1 MREKYLLIQ
10 SLNHSITQ
18 SLIARMKIS
27 LNWLK
32 NFIEITESTQEL
44 DELLTGTGLEVE
56 SIERHEAILGGLQGF
71 VVGEVLTCERFEVKE
86 KMLSLTTVDI
96 GTGTPSQVVCGAA
109 NVAAG
114 QKVIVAT
121 VGTTLYDHAAGKPI
135 FQITSKKTYG
145 HLSEGMICAED
156 ELGLGTSHDG
166 ILVLDTMLPNGTPA
180 AQYFNLEADL
190 LIEIGLTPNRAD
202 AASHW
207 GVARD
212 IKAKTGRE
220 ITLPSVENFKV
231 ANTNFPIELIVEN
244 PKDCPRFCGVT
255 IDGVK
260 VQESPEWLRKSLET
274 IGLRPI
280 NNIVDITNYICHGLG
295 QPMHAYDWHAIK
307 GQKIV
312 VKTLPA
318 GTKFITL
325 DEVERTLGETDL
337 MICNAEEPMG
347 IAGVFGGMKSG
358 IKQETNRIY
367 LEVAYFDPASVRK
380 TAQRHGLKTDASF
393 RFERGTDPNAKLFAL
408 KYATLLIQELAGG
421 EVASEV
427 TNFYPTPIEDFN
439 INVSYKNID
448 RLIGKKLEK
457 TRIEEILTDLD
468 IKIQDETE
476 KRFTAIVPPYR
487 VDVTREAD
495 VIEEILRIYGFNNI
509 ELSQNLGTDFLS
521 SFPAKDRENL
531 QLKISQV
538 LAANGFN
545 EIITNSLTK
554 PAYAELIKGDLPHE
568 NVEILNKL
576 SEDLG
581 VMRQT
586 MLLSGLEVL
595 AYNINR
601 RQKDLRVFDFGKT
614 YHKIND
620 KYIEK
625 RHLALF
631 VTGITESET
640 WQMKSQKVA
649 FHTLASAVNKVLGSL
664 GFKNLDSK
672 PIEGSASF
680 EYGLS
685 YVLNK
690 KEVVKLGLI
699 KPNVTKKAEVKQPV
713 FMADFD
719 WDYLFKQYNDQAKFV
734 ELPKFPEVRRDLSL
748 VLDKTVSFE
757 QIQKISRNYEKNLL
771 RQINVFDVYQGDNL
785 GEGKK
790 SYSVS
795 FILQDTE
802 QTLTDKV
809 IDKTMEKLIGAFEK
823 EIGAVI
829 RK

>member
-1 MREKYLLIQ
+1 
-10 SLNHSITQ
+10 
-18 SLIARMKIS
+18 MKIS

-32 NFIEITESTQEL
+32 QFIEITESAQEL

-96 GTGTPSQVVCGAA
+96 GTGTPSQIICGAS

-121 VGTTLYDHAAGKPI
+121 VGTTLYDHTKREPI

-166 ILVLDTMLPNGTPA
+166 ILILDTTLSNGIPA

-212 IKAKTGRE
+212 VKAKTGRE
-220 ITLPSVENFKV
+220 IKLPSIKNFKV
-231 ANTNFPIELIVEN
+231 ENNNFPIELVVEN
-244 PKDCPRFCGVT
+244 PIDCPRFCGLT
-255 IDGVK
+255 IDGVTVK
-260 VQESPEWLRKSLET
+260 ESPEWLRKSLET
-274 IGLRPI
+274 IGLRSI

-312 VKTLPA
+312 VKTLPS
-318 GTKFITL
+318 GTKFTTL
-325 DEVERTLGETDL
+325 DDVERTLGETDL
-337 MICNAEEPMG
+337 MICDAEEAVG
-347 IAGVFGGMKSG
+347 IAGIFGGTRSG
-358 IKQETNRIY
+358 IKPETSRVY
-367 LEVAYFDPASVRK
+367 LEVAYFDPSSIRK

-393 RFERGTDPNAKLFAL
+393 RFERGTDPNAKIFAL
-408 KYATLLIQELAGG
+408 KYAALLIQEIAGG
-421 EVASEV
+421 TVSSEI
-427 TNFYPTPIEDFN
+427 TDFYPSPIEDFK
-439 INVSYKNID
+439 VQVLYKNIN
-448 RLIGKKLEK
+448 RLIGKKLDESLIHDILDK
-457 TRIEEILTDLD
+457 LEIGIFNNIEGGFEAL
-468 IKIQDETE
+468 
-476 KRFTAIVPPYR
+476 VPAYR

-509 ELSQNLGTDFLS
+509 ELSETLGTDFLS

-531 QLKISQV
+531 QLKLSQV

-554 PAYAELIKGDLPHE
+554 PAYSELIKADLLNE

-586 MLLSGLEVL
+586 MLFSGLEVL

-601 RQKDLRVFDFGKT
+601 RQKDLRVFEFGKT

-620 KYIEK
+620 KYVEK
-625 RHLALF
+625 RHLAIF
-631 VTGITESET
+631 ITGNTESET

-649 FHTLASAVNKVLGSL
+649 FHSLVSAVNKVLGSM
-664 GFKNLDSK
+664 GVKNFDSK
-672 PIEGSASF
+672 PLESSATF
-680 EYGLS
+680 EYGLIYS
-685 YVLNK
+685 VNK
-690 KEVVKLGLI
+690 IEVVKLGLV
-699 KPNVTKKAEVKQPV
+699 KPNLAKKAEVKQHI
-713 FMADFD
+713 FFADID
-719 WDYLFKQYNDQAKFV
+719 WDYLFKQFNDKATFM

-748 VLDKTVSFE
+748 VIDKTVSFD
-757 QIQKISRNYEKNLL
+757 QIQKLARNYEKNLL
-771 RQINVFDVYQGDNL
+771 KQINVFDVYQGDNL
-785 GEGKK
+785 GENKK

-795 FILQDTE
+795 FMLQDYE

-809 IDKTMEKLIGAFEK
+809 IDKTMEKLMGAFEK

>member
-1 MREKYLLIQ
+1 
-10 SLNHSITQ
+10 
-18 SLIARMKIS
+18 MKIS

-32 NFIEITESTQEL
+32 QFIEITESAQEL

-86 KMLSLTTVDI
+86 KLLSLTTVDI
-96 GTGTPSQVVCGAA
+96 GTGTPSQVICGAS
-109 NVAAG
+109 NVASG

-121 VGTTLYDHAAGKPI
+121 VGTMLYDHAKGEPI

-166 ILVLDTMLPNGTPA
+166 ILVLNTELPNGTPA
-180 AQYFNLEADL
+180 SKYFNLEADL

-220 ITLPSVENFKV
+220 IKLPSIKNFKV
-231 ANTNFPIELIVEN
+231 ENNNFPIELVVET
-244 PKDCPRFCGVT
+244 PIDCPRFCGLT
-255 IDGVK
+255 IDGVE
-260 VQESPEWLRKSLET
+260 VRESPEWLRKSLET
-274 IGLRPI
+274 IGLRSI

-295 QPMHAYDWHAIK
+295 QPMHAYDWYAIK

-312 VKTLPA
+312 VKTLPT
-318 GTKFITL
+318 GTKFTTL
-325 DEVERTLGETDL
+325 DEVERTLAETDL
-337 MICNAEEPMG
+337 MICDAEEAIG
-347 IAGVFGGMKSG
+347 IAGIFGGTKSG
-358 IKQETNRIY
+358 IKPETNRIY
-367 LEVAYFDPASVRK
+367 LEVAYFDPASIRK
-380 TAQRHGLKTDASF
+380 TAQRHSLKTDASF
-393 RFERGTDPNAKLFAL
+393 RFERGTDPNAKIFAL
-408 KYATLLIQELAGG
+408 KYATLLIQEVAGG
-421 EVASEV
+421 IVSSEI
-427 TNFYPTPIEDFN
+427 NDFYPSPIEDFRVQ
-439 INVSYKNID
+439 ILYKNID
-448 RLIGKKLEK
+448 RLIGKELDKSLIHDILNKLE
-457 TRIEEILTDLD
+457 IGIFNNVEGGFEA
-468 IKIQDETE
+468 
-476 KRFTAIVPPYR
+476 FVPSYR

-495 VIEEILRIYGFNNI
+495 IIEEILRIYGFNNI
-509 ELSQNLGTDFLS
+509 ELSETLGTNFLS
-521 SFPAKDRENL
+521 SFPAKERENL
-531 QLKISQV
+531 QLKLSQV

-554 PAYAELIKGDLPHE
+554 SAYSELIKADLPNE

-586 MLLSGLEVL
+586 MLFSGLEVL

-601 RQKDLRVFDFGKT
+601 RQKDLKVFDFGKT

-620 KYIEK
+620 KYVEK
-625 RHLALF
+625 SHLAIL
-631 VTGITESET
+631 VTGNTESET
-640 WQMKSQKVA
+640 WQIKSQKIA
-649 FHTLASAVNKVLGSL
+649 FHTLASSVIKVLGTM
-664 GFKNLDSK
+664 GVKNFDSK
-672 PIEGSASF
+672 PIENSATF

-685 YVLNK
+685 YLINK

-699 KPNVTKKAEVKQPV
+699 KPNVAKKAEVKQHV
-713 FMADFD
+713 FFADID
-719 WDYLFKQYNDQAKFV
+719 WDYLFKQFNDEAIFV

-748 VLDKTVSFE
+748 VLDETVSFD
-757 QIQKISRNYEKNLL
+757 QIQRIARNYEKNLL
-771 RQINVFDVYQGDNL
+771 NQINVFDVYQGENL

-795 FILQDTE
+795 FMLQDYE

-809 IDKTMEKLIGAFEK
+809 IDRTMEKLMGAFEK

>member
-1 MREKYLLIQ
+1 
-10 SLNHSITQ
+10 
-18 SLIARMKIS
+18 MKIS

-32 NFIEITESTQEL
+32 QFIEITESAQEL

-86 KMLSLTTVDI
+86 KQLSLTTVDI
-96 GTGTPSQVVCGAA
+96 GTGTPSQIVCGAS
-109 NVAAG
+109 NVATG

-121 VGTTLYDHAAGKPI
+121 VGTTLYDHDKGEPI

-156 ELGLGTSHDG
+156 EIGLGTSHDG
-166 ILVLDTMLPNGTPA
+166 ILVLDTTLPNGTPA
-180 AQYFNLEADL
+180 AQHFSLEADL

-212 IKAKTGRE
+212 VRAKTGRE
-220 ITLPSVENFKV
+220 INLPSVEKFKV
-231 ANTNFPIELIVEN
+231 ENNNFPIELVVEN
-244 PKDCPRFCGVT
+244 LMDCPRFCGVT
-255 IDGVK
+255 IDGVEVK
-260 VQESPEWLRKSLET
+260 ESPEWLRKSLET
-274 IGLRPI
+274 IGLRSI

-307 GQKIV
+307 GQKIL

-318 GTKFITL
+318 GTKFTTL

-337 MICNAEEPMG
+337 MICDAEEAIGM
-347 IAGVFGGMKSG
+347 AGVFGGTKSG
-358 IKQETNRIY
+358 IKPETSRVY

-393 RFERGTDPNAKLFAL
+393 RFERGTDPNAKIFAL
-408 KYATLLIQELAGG
+408 KYAALLIQELAGG
-421 EVASEV
+421 VVSSEV
-427 TNFYPTPIEDFN
+427 TDFYPSPIEDFKVQ
-439 INVSYKNID
+439 VSYKNID
-448 RLIGKKLEK
+448 RLIGKKLDKSLIHDILDKLEIGIFNN
-457 TRIEEILTDLD
+457 IEDGFEAL
-468 IKIQDETE
+468 
-476 KRFTAIVPPYR
+476 VPAYR

-509 ELSQNLGTDFLS
+509 ELSETLGTDFLS

-531 QLKISQV
+531 QLKLSQV

-554 PAYAELIKGDLPHE
+554 PAYAELIKGDLPNE

-581 VMRQT
+581 VMRRT
-586 MLLSGLEVL
+586 MLFSGLEVL

-601 RQKDLRVFDFGKT
+601 RQKDLKVFDFGKT

-620 KYIEK
+620 KYVEK
-625 RHLALF
+625 RHLAIF
-631 VTGITESET
+631 VTGNMASET

-649 FHTLASAVNKVLGSL
+649 FHSLASAVNKVLGTM
-664 GFKNLDSK
+664 GVKNFDSK
-672 PIEGSASF
+672 PLENSATF
-680 EYGLS
+680 EYGLT
-685 YVLNK
+685 YLVNK
-690 KEVVKLGLI
+690 KEVVKLGLV
-699 KPNVTKKAEVKQPV
+699 KPNVAKKAEVKQHV
-713 FMADFD
+713 FFADID
-719 WDYLFKQYNDQAKFV
+719 WDYLFKQYNDKAVFM

-748 VLDKTVSFE
+748 VIDKTVSFD
-757 QIQKISRNYEKNLL
+757 QIQKLARNYEKNLL
-771 RQINVFDVYQGDNL
+771 KQINVFDVYQGDNL

-795 FILQDTE
+795 FMLQDYE

-809 IDKTMEKLIGAFEK
+809 IDKTMEKLMGAFEK

>member
-1 MREKYLLIQ
+1 
-10 SLNHSITQ
+10 
-18 SLIARMKIS
+18 MKIS

-32 NFIEITESTQEL
+32 QFVEISESAQEL

-86 KMLSLTTVDI
+86 KQLSLTTVDI
-96 GTGTPSQVVCGAA
+96 GTGTPSQVICGAS
-109 NVAAG
+109 NVEAG

-166 ILVLDTMLPNGTPA
+166 ILVLDTELPNGTPA

-212 IKAKTGRE
+212 VKAKTGRA

-231 ANTNFPIELIVEN
+231 ENNNFPIELVVEK
-244 PKDCPRFCGVT
+244 PEDCPRFCGVT

-312 VKTLPA
+312 VKTLEA
-318 GTKFITL
+318 GTKFTTL

-347 IAGVFGGMKSG
+347 IAGIFGGMKSG
-358 IKQETNRIY
+358 IKPETTRVY

-408 KYATLLIQELAGG
+408 KHAALLIQELAGG
-421 EVASEV
+421 VVASEV
-427 TNFYPTPIEDFN
+427 TDFYPSPIADFN
-439 INVSYKNID
+439 IKVLYKNID

-457 TRIEEILTDLD
+457 YLIKDILTALD
-468 IKIQDETE
+468 IQIQAENEDG
-476 KRFTAIVPPYR
+476 FTAIVPPYR
-487 VDVTREAD
+487 VDVTREVD

-509 ELSQNLGTDFLS
+509 ELSENLGTDFLS
-521 SFPAKDRENL
+521 SFPAKDRDNL
-531 QLKISQV
+531 QLKLSQI

-554 PAYAELIKGDLPHE
+554 PAYAELIKADLPND

-586 MLLSGLEVL
+586 MLFSGLEVL

-620 KYIEK
+620 KYVEK
-625 RHLALF
+625 RHLAIF
-631 VTGITESET
+631 ITGNTENET

-664 GFKNLDSK
+664 GVKNFDSK
-672 PIEGSASF
+672 PIENSATF

-685 YVLNK
+685 YLVNK
-690 KEVVKLGLI
+690 KEVVKLGLV
-699 KPNVTKKAEVKQPV
+699 KPNVAKKAEVKQHV
-713 FMADFD
+713 FFADID
-719 WDYLFKQYNDQAKFV
+719 WDYLFKQYNDQAKFA

-748 VLDKTVSFE
+748 VIDKTVSFD
-757 QIQKISRNYEKNLL
+757 QIQKLARNYEKNLL
-771 RQINVFDVYQGDNL
+771 KQINVFDVYQGDNL

-795 FILQDTE
+795 FTLQDYE

-809 IDKTMEKLIGAFEK
+809 IDKTMEKLMGAFEK

>member
-1 MREKYLLIQ
+1 
-10 SLNHSITQ
+10 
-18 SLIARMKIS
+18 MKIS

-32 NFIEITESTQEL
+32 QFIEITESAQEL

-56 SIERHEAILGGLQGF
+56 SIECHEAILGGLQGF

-86 KMLSLTTVDI
+86 KQLSLTTVDI
-96 GTGTPSQVVCGAA
+96 GTGTPSQVICGAS

-121 VGTTLYDHAAGKPI
+121 VGTTLYDHTAGKPI

-156 ELGLGTSHDG
+156 ELGIGASHDG
-166 ILVLDTMLPNGTPA
+166 ILVLDTQLPNGTPA

-212 IKAKTGRE
+212 IRAKTGRE
-220 ITLPSVENFKV
+220 ITLPLIENFKV
-231 ANTNFPIELIVEN
+231 TNTNFPIELIVEK
-244 PKDCPRFCGVT
+244 PEDCPRFCGIT

-307 GQKIV
+307 GQKII

-318 GTKFITL
+318 GTKFTTL
-325 DEVERTLGETDL
+325 DEVERTLSETDL
-337 MICNAEEPMG
+337 MICNGEEPMG

-358 IKQETNRIY
+358 IKPETNRIY

-408 KYATLLIQELAGG
+408 QYATLLIQELAGG

-427 TNFYPTPIEDFN
+427 TDFYPTPIEDFN
-439 INVSYKNID
+439 IKVSYKNID
-448 RLIGKKLEK
+448 RLIGKNLGKSLIK
-457 TRIEEILTDLD
+457 DILTALD
-468 IKIQDETE
+468 IKIHGETE
-476 KRFTAIVPPYR
+476 AEFMAIVPPYR

-495 VIEEILRIYGFNNI
+495 IIEEVLRIYGLNNI
-509 ELSQNLGTDFLS
+509 ELSEHLGTNFLS
-521 SFPAKDRENL
+521 SFPAQDRENL
-531 QLKISQV
+531 QMKISQV
-538 LAANGFN
+538 LTANGFN

-554 PAYAELIKGDLPHE
+554 PAYAELIKGDLLHE

-586 MLLSGLEVL
+586 MMFSGLEVL

-614 YHKIND
+614 YHKVND
-620 KYIEK
+620 KYVEK

-631 VTGITESET
+631 ITGITESET

-672 PIEGSASF
+672 PLEGLASF

-685 YVLNK
+685 YILNK

-699 KPNVTKKAEVKQPV
+699 KPNVAKKAEVKQHV

-719 WDYLFKQYNDQAKFV
+719 WDYLFKQYNDKAKFV

-748 VLDKTVSFE
+748 VIDKTVSFE
-757 QIQKISRNYEKNLL
+757 KIQKISHNYEKTLL

>member
-1 MREKYLLIQ
+1 
-10 SLNHSITQ
+10 
-18 SLIARMKIS
+18 MKIS

-32 NFIEITESTQEL
+32 QFIEITESAQEL
-44 DELLTGTGLEVE
+44 DEFLTGTGLEVE

-86 KMLSLTTVDI
+86 KLLSLTTVDI
-96 GTGTPSQVVCGAA
+96 GTGTPSQVICGAS
-109 NVAAG
+109 NVASG

-121 VGTTLYDHAAGKPI
+121 VGTMLYDHAKGEPI

-166 ILVLDTMLPNGTPA
+166 ILVLNTELPNGTPA
-180 AQYFNLEADL
+180 SKYFNLEADL

-220 ITLPSVENFKV
+220 IKLPSIKNFKV
-231 ANTNFPIELIVEN
+231 ENNNFPIELVVET
-244 PKDCPRFCGVT
+244 PIDCPRFCGLT
-255 IDGVK
+255 IDGVE
-260 VQESPEWLRKSLET
+260 VRESPEWLRKSLEA
-274 IGLRPI
+274 IGLRSI

-295 QPMHAYDWHAIK
+295 QPMHAYDWYAIK

-318 GTKFITL
+318 GTKFTTL
-325 DEVERTLGETDL
+325 DEVERTLAETDL
-337 MICNAEEPMG
+337 MICDAEEAVG
-347 IAGVFGGMKSG
+347 IAGIFGGTKSG
-358 IKQETNRIY
+358 IKPETNRIY
-367 LEVAYFDPASVRK
+367 LEVAYFDPASIRK
-380 TAQRHGLKTDASF
+380 TAQRHSLKTDASF
-393 RFERGTDPNAKLFAL
+393 RFERGTDPNAKIFAL
-408 KYATLLIQELAGG
+408 KYATLLIQEVAGG
-421 EVASEV
+421 VVSSEI
-427 TNFYPTPIEDFN
+427 NDFYPSPIEDFRVQ
-439 INVSYKNID
+439 ILYKNID
-448 RLIGKKLEK
+448 RLIGKKLDK
-457 TRIEEILTDLD
+457 SLIHNILNKLEIG
-468 IKIQDETE
+468 IFNNVEGGFE
-476 KRFTAIVPPYR
+476 AFVPAYR

-509 ELSQNLGTDFLS
+509 ELSETLGTNFLS
-521 SFPAKDRENL
+521 SFPAKERENL
-531 QLKISQV
+531 QLKLSQV

-554 PAYAELIKGDLPHE
+554 SAYSELIKADLPNE

-586 MLLSGLEVL
+586 MLFSGLEVL

-601 RQKDLRVFDFGKT
+601 RQKDLKVFDFGKT

-620 KYIEK
+620 KYVEK
-625 RHLALF
+625 SHLAIL
-631 VTGITESET
+631 VTGNTESET
-640 WQMKSQKVA
+640 WQIKSQKVA
-649 FHTLASAVNKVLGSL
+649 FHTLASSVIKVLRTMGV
-664 GFKNLDSK
+664 KNFDSK
-672 PIEGSASF
+672 PIENSATF

-685 YVLNK
+685 YLINK

-699 KPNVTKKAEVKQPV
+699 KPNIAKKAEVKQHV
-713 FMADFD
+713 FFADID
-719 WDYLFKQYNDQAKFV
+719 WDYLFKQFNNTATFV

-748 VLDKTVSFE
+748 VLDKTVSFD
-757 QIQKISRNYEKNLL
+757 QIQKIARNYEKNLL
-771 RQINVFDVYQGDNL
+771 KQINVFDVYQGENL

-795 FILQDTE
+795 FMLQDYE

-809 IDKTMEKLIGAFEK
+809 IDRTMEKLMGAFEK

>member
-1 MREKYLLIQ
+1 
-10 SLNHSITQ
+10 
-18 SLIARMKIS
+18 MKIS

-32 NFIEITESTQEL
+32 QFIEITESAQEL

-86 KMLSLTTVDI
+86 KQLSLTTVDI
-96 GTGTPSQVVCGAA
+96 GTGTPSQVICGAS
-109 NVAAG
+109 NVASG

-121 VGTTLYDHAAGKPI
+121 VGTMLYDHAKGEPI

-166 ILVLDTMLPNGTPA
+166 ILVLNTELPNGTPA
-180 AQYFNLEADL
+180 SQYFNLEADL

-220 ITLPSVENFKV
+220 IKMPSIKNFKV
-231 ANTNFPIELIVEN
+231 ENNKFPIKLVVET
-244 PKDCPRFCGVT
+244 PIDCPRFCGLT
-255 IDGVK
+255 IDGVVVK
-260 VQESPEWLRKSLET
+260 ESPEWLRKSLET
-274 IGLRPI
+274 IGLRSI

-295 QPMHAYDWHAIK
+295 QPMHAYDWYAIK

-318 GTKFITL
+318 GTKFTTL
-325 DEVERTLGETDL
+325 DEVERTLAETDL
-337 MICNAEEPMG
+337 MICDAEEAIG
-347 IAGVFGGMKSG
+347 IAGIFGGTKSG
-358 IKQETNRIY
+358 IKSETNRIY
-367 LEVAYFDPASVRK
+367 LEVAYFDPASIRK
-380 TAQRHGLKTDASF
+380 TAQRHSLKTDASF
-393 RFERGTDPNAKLFAL
+393 RFERGTDPNAKIFAL
-408 KYATLLIQELAGG
+408 KYATLLIQEVAGG
-421 EVASEV
+421 VVSSEI
-427 TNFYPTPIEDFN
+427 NDFYPSPIEDFRVQ
-439 INVSYKNID
+439 ILYKNID
-448 RLIGKKLEK
+448 RLIGKKLDK
-457 TRIEEILTDLD
+457 SLIHDILNKLEIG
-468 IKIQDETE
+468 IFNNVEGGFE
-476 KRFTAIVPPYR
+476 AFVPAYR

-509 ELSQNLGTDFLS
+509 ELSETLGTNFLS
-521 SFPAKDRENL
+521 SFPAKERENL
-531 QLKISQV
+531 QLKLSQV

-554 PAYAELIKGDLPHE
+554 SAYSELIKADLPNE

-576 SEDLG
+576 SKDLG

-586 MLLSGLEVL
+586 MLFSGLEVL

-620 KYIEK
+620 KYVEK
-625 RHLALF
+625 GHLALLA
-631 VTGITESET
+631 TGNTESET
-640 WQMKSQKVA
+640 WQIKSQKIA
-649 FHTLASAVNKVLGSL
+649 FHTLVSSVIKVLGTM
-664 GFKNLDSK
+664 GVKNFDSK
-672 PIEGSASF
+672 PIENSAIF

-685 YVLNK
+685 YLTNK
-690 KEVVKLGLI
+690 KEVVKLGLVR
-699 KPNVTKKAEVKQPV
+699 PNVAKKAEVKQHV
-713 FMADFD
+713 FFADID
-719 WDYLFKQYNDQAKFV
+719 WDYLFKQFNDKATFV

-748 VLDKTVSFE
+748 VIDKTVSFN
-757 QIQKISRNYEKNLL
+757 QIQKIARNYEKNLL
-771 RQINVFDVYQGDNL
+771 KQINVFDVYQGENL

-795 FILQDTE
+795 FMLQDYE

-809 IDKTMEKLIGAFEK
+809 IDKTMEKLMGAFEK
-823 EIGAVI
+823 EIGAMI

>member
-1 MREKYLLIQ
+1 
-10 SLNHSITQ
+10 
-18 SLIARMKIS
+18 MKIS

-32 NFIEITESTQEL
+32 QFIEITESAQEL

-86 KMLSLTTVDI
+86 KQLSLTTVDI
-96 GTGTPSQVVCGAA
+96 GTGTPSQVICGAS

-121 VGTTLYDHAAGKPI
+121 VGTTLYDHSKGEPI

-166 ILVLDTMLPNGTPA
+166 ILILDTPLPNGTPA
-180 AQYFNLEADL
+180 ARYFNLEADL

-212 IKAKTGRE
+212 VKAKTGRE
-220 ITLPSVENFKV
+220 IIMPSIENFKV
-231 ANTNFPIELIVEN
+231 DNNNFPINLIVEN
-244 PKDCPRFCGVT
+244 PADCARFCGVT
-255 IDGVK
+255 IDGVEVK
-260 VQESPEWLRKSLET
+260 ESPEWLRKFLET

-312 VKTLPA
+312 VKSLPA
-318 GTKFITL
+318 GTKFKTL

-337 MICNAEEPMG
+337 MICDAEEALG

-358 IKQETNRIY
+358 IKSETNRIY

-408 KYATLLIQELAGG
+408 KYAALLIQELAGG
-421 EVASEV
+421 VVASEI
-427 TNFYPTPIEDFN
+427 TDFYPTPVEDFY
-439 INVSYKNID
+439 IQVSYKNID
-448 RLIGKKLEK
+448 RLIGKKLEILLIK
-457 TRIEEILTDLD
+457 DILTALD
-468 IKIQDETE
+468 IQIQAENEDG
-476 KRFTAIVPPYR
+476 FTAIVPPYR

-509 ELSQNLGTDFLS
+509 ELSETLGTDFLS

-531 QLKISQV
+531 QLKLTQI

-554 PAYAELIKGDLPHE
+554 PVYAELIKADLPND

-586 MLLSGLEVL
+586 MLFSGLEVL

-625 RHLALF
+625 RHLAIF
-631 VTGITESET
+631 VTGNSESET

-664 GFKNLDSK
+664 GVKNFDSK
-672 PIEGSASF
+672 PLENSATF

-685 YVLNK
+685 YLVNK
-690 KEVVKLGLI
+690 KEVVKLGLV
-699 KPNVTKKAEVKQPV
+699 KPNIAKKAEVKQHV
-713 FMADFD
+713 FFADID
-719 WDYLFKQYNDQAKFV
+719 WDYLFKQYNDKAVFV

-748 VLDKTVSFE
+748 VIDKTVSFD
-757 QIQKISRNYEKNLL
+757 QIQKLARNYEKNLL
-771 RQINVFDVYQGDNL
+771 KQINVFDVYQGDNL
-785 GEGKK
+785 GDGKK

-795 FILQDTE
+795 FMLQDYE

-809 IDKTMEKLIGAFEK
+809 IDKTMEKLMGAFEK

>member
-1 MREKYLLIQ
+1 
-10 SLNHSITQ
+10 
-18 SLIARMKIS
+18 MKIS

-32 NFIEITESTQEL
+32 QFIEITESAQEL

-86 KMLSLTTVDI
+86 KLLSLTTVDI
-96 GTGTPSQVVCGAA
+96 GTGTPSQVICGAS
-109 NVAAG
+109 NVASG

-121 VGTTLYDHAAGKPI
+121 VGTMLYDHAKGEPI

-166 ILVLDTMLPNGTPA
+166 ILVLNTELPNGTPA
-180 AQYFNLEADL
+180 SKYFNLEADL

-220 ITLPSVENFKV
+220 IKLPSIKNFKV
-231 ANTNFPIELIVEN
+231 ENNNFPIELVVET
-244 PKDCPRFCGVT
+244 PIDCPRFCGLT
-255 IDGVK
+255 IDGVE
-260 VQESPEWLRKSLET
+260 VRESPEWLRKSLET
-274 IGLRPI
+274 IGLRSI

-295 QPMHAYDWHAIK
+295 QPMHAYDWYAIK

-312 VKTLPA
+312 VKTLPT
-318 GTKFITL
+318 GTKFTTL
-325 DEVERTLGETDL
+325 DEVERTLAETDL
-337 MICNAEEPMG
+337 MICDAEEAIG
-347 IAGVFGGMKSG
+347 IAGIFGGTKSG
-358 IKQETNRIY
+358 IKPETNRIY
-367 LEVAYFDPASVRK
+367 LEVAYFDPASIRK
-380 TAQRHGLKTDASF
+380 TAQRHSLKTDASF
-393 RFERGTDPNAKLFAL
+393 RFERGTDPNAKIFAL
-408 KYATLLIQELAGG
+408 KYATLLIQEVAGG
-421 EVASEV
+421 IVSSEISD
-427 TNFYPTPIEDFN
+427 FYPSPIEDFRVQ
-439 INVSYKNID
+439 ILYKNID
-448 RLIGKKLEK
+448 RLIGKELDKSLIHDILNKLE
-457 TRIEEILTDLD
+457 IGIFNNVEGGFEA
-468 IKIQDETE
+468 
-476 KRFTAIVPPYR
+476 FVPSYR

-495 VIEEILRIYGFNNI
+495 IIEEILRIYGFNNI
-509 ELSQNLGTDFLS
+509 ELSETLGTNFLS
-521 SFPAKDRENL
+521 SFPAKERENL
-531 QLKISQV
+531 QLKLSQV

-554 PAYAELIKGDLPHE
+554 SAYSELIKADLPNE

-586 MLLSGLEVL
+586 MLFSGLEVL

-601 RQKDLRVFDFGKT
+601 RQKDLKVFDFGKT

-620 KYIEK
+620 KYVEK
-625 RHLALF
+625 SHLAIL
-631 VTGITESET
+631 VTGNTESET
-640 WQMKSQKVA
+640 WQIKSQKIA
-649 FHTLASAVNKVLGSL
+649 FHTLASSVIKVLGTM
-664 GFKNLDSK
+664 GVKNFDSK
-672 PIEGSASF
+672 PIENSATF

-685 YVLNK
+685 YLINK

-699 KPNVTKKAEVKQPV
+699 KPNVAKKAEVKQHV
-713 FMADFD
+713 FFADID
-719 WDYLFKQYNDQAKFV
+719 WDYLFKQFNDEAIFV

-748 VLDKTVSFE
+748 VLDETVSFD
-757 QIQKISRNYEKNLL
+757 QIQRIARNYEKNLL
-771 RQINVFDVYQGDNL
+771 NQINVFDVYQGENL

-795 FILQDTE
+795 FMLQDYE

-809 IDKTMEKLIGAFEK
+809 IDRTMEKLMGAFEK

>member
-1 MREKYLLIQ
+1 
-10 SLNHSITQ
+10 
-18 SLIARMKIS
+18 MKIS

-32 NFIEITESTQEL
+32 QFIEITESAQEL

-86 KMLSLTTVDI
+86 KQLSLTTVDI
-96 GTGTPSQVVCGAA
+96 GTGTPSQVICGAL

-121 VGTTLYDHAAGKPI
+121 VGTTLYDHSKGEPI

-166 ILVLDTMLPNGTPA
+166 ILVLNTPLPNGTPA

-212 IKAKTGRE
+212 VKAKTGRE
-220 ITLPSVENFKV
+220 IIMPSIENFKV
-231 ANTNFPIELIVEN
+231 DNNNFPIELIIEN
-244 PKDCPRFCGVT
+244 PADCPRFCGVT
-255 IDGVK
+255 IDGVEIK
-260 VQESPEWLRKSLET
+260 ESPEWLRKSLET

-295 QPMHAYDWHAIK
+295 QPMHAYDWYAIK

-312 VKTLPA
+312 VKSLPA
-318 GTKFITL
+318 GTKFKTL

-337 MICNAEEPMG
+337 MICDAEEPIG
-347 IAGVFGGMKSG
+347 IAGVFGGIKSG
-358 IKQETNRIY
+358 IKPETSRVY

-421 EVASEV
+421 VVASEV
-427 TNFYPTPIEDFN
+427 TDFYPKPIEDFN
-439 INVSYKNID
+439 ILVSYKNID

-457 TRIEEILTDLD
+457 LRIKDILLALD
-468 IKIQDETE
+468 IQIQAENEDG
-476 KRFTAIVPPYR
+476 FTAIVPPYR

-495 VIEEILRIYGFNNI
+495 IIEEILRIYGFNNI
-509 ELSQNLGTDFLS
+509 ELSETLGTDFLS
-521 SFPAKDRENL
+521 SFPVKDRENL
-531 QLKISQV
+531 QLKLSQI
-538 LAANGFN
+538 LAANGLN

-554 PAYAELIKGDLPHE
+554 PAYAELIKADLPND

-586 MLLSGLEVL
+586 MLFSGLEVL

-601 RQKDLRVFDFGKT
+601 RQKDLGVFDFGKT

-620 KYIEK
+620 KYVEK
-625 RHLALF
+625 RHLAIF
-631 VTGITESET
+631 FTGNSASET

-664 GFKNLDSK
+664 GVKNFDSK
-672 PIEGSASF
+672 PLENSATF

-685 YVLNK
+685 YLVNK
-690 KEVVKLGLI
+690 KEVVKLGLV
-699 KPNVTKKAEVKQPV
+699 KPSIAKKTEVKQPV
-713 FMADFD
+713 FFADID
-719 WDYLFKQYNDQAKFV
+719 WDYLFKQYNDKAVFM

-748 VLDKTVSFE
+748 VIDKTVSFD
-757 QIQKISRNYEKNLL
+757 QIQKLARNYEKNLL
-771 RQINVFDVYQGDNL
+771 KQINVFDVYQGDNL

-795 FILQDTE
+795 FMLQDYE

-809 IDKTMEKLIGAFEK
+809 IDKTMEKLMGAFEK

>member
-1 MREKYLLIQ
+1 
-10 SLNHSITQ
+10 
-18 SLIARMKIS
+18 MKIS

-32 NFIEITESTQEL
+32 QFIEITESAQEL
-44 DELLTGTGLEVE
+44 NELLTGTGLEVE
-56 SIERHEAILGGLQGF
+56 SIERHEVILGGLQGF

-86 KMLSLTTVDI
+86 KQLSLTTVDI
-96 GTGTPSQVVCGAA
+96 GTGTPSQVICGAS
-109 NVAAG
+109 NVQAG

-121 VGTTLYDHAAGKPI
+121 VGTTLYDHAKGEPI

-156 ELGLGTSHDG
+156 ELGLGASHDG
-166 ILVLDTMLPNGTPA
+166 ILVLDTDLPNGTPA

-212 IKAKTGRE
+212 VKAKTGRE
-220 ITLPSVENFKV
+220 ITLPSIEKFKVEN
-231 ANTNFPIELIVEN
+231 NNFPIELIVEN
-244 PKDCPRFCGVT
+244 PIDCPRFCGVT
-255 IDGVK
+255 IDGVTVK
-260 VQESPEWLRKSLET
+260 ESPEWLRKSLET
-274 IGLRPI
+274 IGLRSI

-318 GTKFITL
+318 GTKFTTL
-325 DEVERTLGETDL
+325 DEVERPLGETDL
-337 MICNAEEPMG
+337 MICDAEEAIG
-347 IAGVFGGMKSG
+347 IAGVFGGTKSG
-358 IKQETNRIY
+358 IKPETSRVY

-380 TAQRHGLKTDASF
+380 TAQKHGLKTDASF
-393 RFERGTDPNAKLFAL
+393 RFERGTDPNAKIFAL
-408 KYATLLIQELAGG
+408 KYAALLIQEIAGG
-421 EVASEV
+421 VVASEV
-427 TNFYPTPIEDFN
+427 TDFYPSPIEDFKVQ
-439 INVSYKNID
+439 VSYKNID
-448 RLIGKKLEK
+448 RLIGKKLD
-457 TRIEEILTDLD
+457 RQLIHDILKRLD
-468 IKIQDETE
+468 
-476 KRFTAIVPPYR
+476 IVPPASEVGAFSSDSSSSETPPLGAGGLFLVPAYR

-509 ELSQNLGTDFLS
+509 ELSETLGTDFLS
-521 SFPAKDRENL
+521 SFPGKDRENL
-531 QLKISQV
+531 QLKLSQV

-554 PAYAELIKGDLPHE
+554 PVYSELIKADLPNE

-586 MLLSGLEVL
+586 MLFSGLEVL

-601 RQKDLRVFDFGKT
+601 RQKDLKVFDFGKT

-620 KYIEK
+620 KYVEK
-625 RHLALF
+625 RHLAIF
-631 VTGITESET
+631 ITGNTESET

-649 FHTLASAVNKVLGSL
+649 FHSLASAVNKVLGTM
-664 GFKNLDSK
+664 GVKNFDSK
-672 PIEGSASF
+672 PLENSATF
-680 EYGLS
+680 EYGLT
-685 YVLNK
+685 YLVNK
-690 KEVVKLGLI
+690 KEVVKLGLVRL
-699 KPNVTKKAEVKQPV
+699 NVAKKAEVKQHV
-713 FMADFD
+713 FFADID
-719 WDYLFKQYNDQAKFV
+719 WDYLFKQFNDKATFM

-748 VLDKTVSFE
+748 VIDKTVSFD
-757 QIQKISRNYEKNLL
+757 QIQKLARNYEKNLL
-771 RQINVFDVYQGDNL
+771 KQINVFDVYQGDNL
-785 GEGKK
+785 GENKK

-795 FILQDTE
+795 FMLQDYE

-809 IDKTMEKLIGAFEK
+809 IDKTMEKLMGAFEK

>member
-1 MREKYLLIQ
+1 
-10 SLNHSITQ
+10 
-18 SLIARMKIS
+18 
-27 LNWLK
+27 
-32 NFIEITESTQEL
+32 
-44 DELLTGTGLEVE
+44 
-56 SIERHEAILGGLQGF
+56 
-71 VVGEVLTCERFEVKE
+71 
-86 KMLSLTTVDI
+86 
-96 GTGTPSQVVCGAA
+96 
-109 NVAAG
+109 
-114 QKVIVAT
+114 VAT
-121 VGTTLYDHAAGKPI
+121 VGTTLYDHTKGEPI

-156 ELGLGTSHDG
+156 ELGLGTSHEG
-166 ILVLDTMLPNGTPA
+166 IMVLDTQLPNGTPV

-220 ITLPSVENFKV
+220 ITMPSIENFNVEN
-231 ANTNFPIELIVEN
+231 NNFPIELIVEK
-244 PKDCPRFCGVT
+244 PEDCPRFCGVT
-255 IDGVK
+255 IDGVEVK
-260 VQESPEWLRKSLET
+260 ESPEWLRKSLET
-274 IGLRPI
+274 IGLRSI

-307 GQKIV
+307 GQKII

-318 GTKFITL
+318 GTKFTTL

-337 MICNAEEPMG
+337 MICDAEEALG
-347 IAGVFGGMKSG
+347 IAGIFGGMKSG
-358 IKQETNRIY
+358 IKPETNRIY

-421 EVASEV
+421 VVSSEI
-427 TNFYPTPIEDFN
+427 TDFYPSPIEDFKVQ
-439 INVSYKNID
+439 VSYKNID

-457 TRIEEILTDLD
+457 SLIHDILDKLEIG
-468 IKIQDETE
+468 ISNNTE
-476 KRFTAIVPPYR
+476 DGFEALVPAYR

-509 ELSQNLGTDFLS
+509 ELSETLGTDFLS
-521 SFPAKDRENL
+521 SFPVKDRENL
-531 QLKISQV
+531 QLKLTQI

-554 PAYAELIKGDLPHE
+554 PAYAELIKGDLPNE

-586 MLLSGLEVL
+586 MLFSGLEVL

-601 RQKDLRVFDFGKT
+601 RQKDLRLFDFGKT

-620 KYIEK
+620 KYVEK
-625 RHLALF
+625 RHLAIF
-631 VTGITESET
+631 ITGNSETET

-649 FHTLASAVNKVLGSL
+649 FHTLASTVNKVLGSM
-664 GFKNLDSK
+664 GVKNFDSK
-672 PIEGSASF
+672 PLENSATF

-685 YVLNK
+685 YLVNK
-690 KEVVKLGLI
+690 KEVVNLGLV
-699 KPNVTKKAEVKQPV
+699 KPNLAKKAEVKQPV
-713 FMADFD
+713 FFADID
-719 WDYLFKQYNDQAKFV
+719 WDYLFKQYNDKAVFV

-748 VLDKTVSFE
+748 VIDKTVSFD
-757 QIQKISRNYEKNLL
+757 QIQKLARNYEKNLL
-771 RQINVFDVYQGDNL
+771 KQINVFDVYQGDNL

-795 FILQDTE
+795 FMLQDYE

-809 IDKTMEKLIGAFEK
+809 IDKTMEKLMGAFEK

>member
-1 MREKYLLIQ
+1 
-10 SLNHSITQ
+10 
-18 SLIARMKIS
+18 MKIS

-32 NFIEITESTQEL
+32 QFIEITESAQEL

-86 KMLSLTTVDI
+86 KQLSLTTVDI
-96 GTGTPSQVVCGAA
+96 GTGTPSQVICGAS
-109 NVAAG
+109 NVVAG

-121 VGTTLYDHAAGKPI
+121 VGTTLYDHSKGEPM

-156 ELGLGTSHDG
+156 ELGLGTCHDG
-166 ILVLDTMLPNGTPA
+166 ILVLDTPLPNGTPA

-212 IKAKTGRE
+212 VKAKTGRE
-220 ITLPSVENFKV
+220 IIMPSIENFKV
-231 ANTNFPIELIVEN
+231 DNNNFPINLIVEN
-244 PKDCPRFCGVT
+244 PADCPRFCGVT
-255 IDGVK
+255 IDGVEVK
-260 VQESPEWLRKSLET
+260 ESPEWLRKSLET

-312 VKTLPA
+312 VKSLPA
-318 GTKFITL
+318 GTKFKTL
-325 DEVERTLGETDL
+325 DEVERTLGDTDL
-337 MICNAEEPMG
+337 MICDAEEPIG
-347 IAGVFGGMKSG
+347 IAGVFGGIKSG
-358 IKQETNRIY
+358 IKPETSRVY

-408 KYATLLIQELAGG
+408 KYAALLIQELAGG
-421 EVASEV
+421 VVASEV
-427 TNFYPTPIEDFN
+427 TDFYPTPIEDFN
-439 INVSYKNID
+439 ILVSYKNID

-457 TRIEEILTDLD
+457 LLIKDILLALD
-468 IKIQDETE
+468 IQIQAENEDE
-476 KRFTAIVPPYR
+476 FTAIVPPYR

-495 VIEEILRIYGFNNI
+495 IIEEILRIYGFNNI
-509 ELSQNLGTDFLS
+509 ELSETLGTDFLS

-531 QLKISQV
+531 QLKLSQI
-538 LAANGFN
+538 LAANGLN

-554 PAYAELIKGDLPHE
+554 PVYAELIKADLPND

-586 MLLSGLEVL
+586 MLFSGLEVL

-620 KYIEK
+620 KYVEK
-625 RHLALF
+625 RHLAIF
-631 VTGITESET
+631 VTGNSESET

-664 GFKNLDSK
+664 GVKNFDSK
-672 PIEGSASF
+672 PLEKSATF

-685 YVLNK
+685 YLVNK

-699 KPNVTKKAEVKQPV
+699 KPNIAKKVEVKQHV
-713 FMADFD
+713 FFADID
-719 WDYLFKQYNDQAKFV
+719 WDYLFKQYNDKATFI

-748 VLDKTVSFE
+748 VIDKTVSFD
-757 QIQKISRNYEKNLL
+757 QIQKLARNYEKNLL
-771 RQINVFDVYQGDNL
+771 KQINVFDVYQGDNL

-795 FILQDTE
+795 FMLQDYE

-809 IDKTMEKLIGAFEK
+809 IDKTMEKLMGAFEK

>member
-1 MREKYLLIQ
+1 
-10 SLNHSITQ
+10 
-18 SLIARMKIS
+18 MKIS

-32 NFIEITESTQEL
+32 QFIEITESAQEL

-86 KMLSLTTVDI
+86 KLLSLTTVDI
-96 GTGTPSQVVCGAA
+96 GTGTPSQVICGAS
-109 NVAAG
+109 NVASG

-121 VGTTLYDHAAGKPI
+121 VGTMLYDHAKGEPI

-166 ILVLDTMLPNGTPA
+166 ILVLNTELPNGTPA
-180 AQYFNLEADL
+180 SKYFNLEADL

-220 ITLPSVENFKV
+220 IKLPSIKNFKV
-231 ANTNFPIELIVEN
+231 ENNNFPIELVVET
-244 PKDCPRFCGVT
+244 PIDCPRFCGLT
-255 IDGVK
+255 IDGVE
-260 VQESPEWLRKSLET
+260 VRESPEWLRKSLET
-274 IGLRPI
+274 IGLRSI

-295 QPMHAYDWHAIK
+295 QPMHAYDWYAIK

-312 VKTLPA
+312 VKTLPT
-318 GTKFITL
+318 GTKFTTL
-325 DEVERTLGETDL
+325 DEVERTLAETDL
-337 MICNAEEPMG
+337 MICDAEEAIG
-347 IAGVFGGMKSG
+347 IAGIFGGTKSG
-358 IKQETNRIY
+358 IKPETNRIY
-367 LEVAYFDPASVRK
+367 LEVAYFDPASIRK
-380 TAQRHGLKTDASF
+380 TAQRHSLKTDASF
-393 RFERGTDPNAKLFAL
+393 RFERGTDPNAKIFAL
-408 KYATLLIQELAGG
+408 KYATLLIQEVAGG
-421 EVASEV
+421 IASSEI
-427 TNFYPTPIEDFN
+427 NDFYPSPIEDFRVQ
-439 INVSYKNID
+439 ILYKNID
-448 RLIGKKLEK
+448 RLIGKELDKSLIHDILNKLE
-457 TRIEEILTDLD
+457 IGIFNNVEGGFEA
-468 IKIQDETE
+468 
-476 KRFTAIVPPYR
+476 FVPSYR

-495 VIEEILRIYGFNNI
+495 IIEEILRIYGFNNI
-509 ELSQNLGTDFLS
+509 ELSETLGTNFLS
-521 SFPAKDRENL
+521 SFPAKERENL
-531 QLKISQV
+531 QLKLSQV

-554 PAYAELIKGDLPHE
+554 SAYSELIKADLPNE

-586 MLLSGLEVL
+586 MLFSGLEVL

-601 RQKDLRVFDFGKT
+601 RQKDLKVFDFGKT

-620 KYIEK
+620 KYVEK
-625 RHLALF
+625 SHLAIL
-631 VTGITESET
+631 VTGNTESET
-640 WQMKSQKVA
+640 WQIKSQKIA
-649 FHTLASAVNKVLGSL
+649 FHTLASSVIKVLGTM
-664 GFKNLDSK
+664 GVKNFDSK
-672 PIEGSASF
+672 PIENSATF

-685 YVLNK
+685 YLINK

-699 KPNVTKKAEVKQPV
+699 KPNVAKKAEVKQHV
-713 FMADFD
+713 FFADID
-719 WDYLFKQYNDQAKFV
+719 WDYLFKQFNDEAIFV

-748 VLDKTVSFE
+748 VLDETVSFD
-757 QIQKISRNYEKNLL
+757 QIQRIARNYEKNLL
-771 RQINVFDVYQGDNL
+771 NQINVFDVYQGENL

-795 FILQDTE
+795 FMLQDYE

-809 IDKTMEKLIGAFEK
+809 IDRTMEKLMGAFEK

>member
-1 MREKYLLIQ
+1 
-10 SLNHSITQ
+10 
-18 SLIARMKIS
+18 MKIS

-32 NFIEITESTQEL
+32 QFIEITESAQEL

-86 KMLSLTTVDI
+86 KQLSLTTVDI
-96 GTGTPSQVVCGAA
+96 GTGTPSQVICGAA

-121 VGTTLYDHAAGKPI
+121 VGTTLYDHSKGEPI

-166 ILVLDTMLPNGTPA
+166 ILVLDTSLPNGTPA

-212 IKAKTGRE
+212 VRAKTGRE
-220 ITLPSVENFKV
+220 ITMPSIEHFKV
-231 ANTNFPIELIVEN
+231 DNNNFPIELIVEN
-244 PKDCPRFCGVT
+244 PADCPRFCGVT
-255 IDGVK
+255 IDGVEVK
-260 VQESPEWLRKSLET
+260 ESPEWLRKSLET

-312 VKTLPA
+312 VKSLPE
-318 GTKFITL
+318 GTKFTTL

-337 MICNAEEPMG
+337 MICDAEEALG

-358 IKQETNRIY
+358 IKSQTNRVY
-367 LEVAYFDPASVRK
+367 LEVAYFDPASIRK
-380 TAQRHGLKTDASF
+380 TAQRYGLKTDASF

-408 KYATLLIQELAGG
+408 KYASLLIQELSGG
-421 EVASEV
+421 VVASEV
-427 TNFYPTPIEDFN
+427 NDFYPEPIEDFN
-439 INVSYKNID
+439 ILVSYKNID

-457 TRIEEILTDLD
+457 PLIKDILTALD
-468 IKIQDETE
+468 IQIQAENEDG
-476 KRFTAIVPPYR
+476 FTAIVPPYR

-509 ELSQNLGTDFLS
+509 ELSETLGTDFLS

-531 QLKISQV
+531 QLKLSQI

-554 PAYAELIKGDLPHE
+554 PAHVELIKGDLPND

-586 MLLSGLEVL
+586 MLFSGLEVL

-601 RQKDLRVFDFGKT
+601 RQKDLRVFEFGKT

-620 KYIEK
+620 KYVEK
-625 RHLALF
+625 RHLAIF
-631 VTGITESET
+631 ITGHSESET

-664 GFKNLDSK
+664 GVKNFDSK
-672 PIEGSASF
+672 PLENSATF

-685 YVLNK
+685 YLVNK
-690 KEVVKLGLI
+690 KEVVKLGLV
-699 KPNVTKKAEVKQPV
+699 KPNVAKKAEVKQHV
-713 FMADFD
+713 FFADID
-719 WDYLFKQYNDQAKFV
+719 WDYLFKQYNDKAVFV
-734 ELPKFPEVRRDLSL
+734 ELPKFPEVLRDLSL
-748 VLDKTVSFE
+748 VIDKTVSFD
-757 QIQKISRNYEKNLL
+757 QIQKLARNYEKNLL
-771 RQINVFDVYQGDNL
+771 KQINVFDVYQGDNL

-795 FILQDTE
+795 FMLQDYE

-809 IDKTMEKLIGAFEK
+809 IDKTMEKLMGAFEK

>member
-1 MREKYLLIQ
+1 
-10 SLNHSITQ
+10 
-18 SLIARMKIS
+18 MKIS

-32 NFIEITESTQEL
+32 QFIEITESAQEL

-86 KMLSLTTVDI
+86 KQLSLTTVDI
-96 GTGTPSQVVCGAA
+96 GTGTPSQVICGAL

-121 VGTTLYDHAAGKPI
+121 VGTTLYDHSKGEPI

-166 ILVLDTMLPNGTPA
+166 ILVLNTPLPNGTPA

-212 IKAKTGRE
+212 VKAKTGRE
-220 ITLPSVENFKV
+220 IIMPSIENFKV
-231 ANTNFPIELIVEN
+231 DNNNFPIELIIEN
-244 PKDCPRFCGVT
+244 PADCPRFCGVT
-255 IDGVK
+255 IDGVEVK
-260 VQESPEWLRKSLET
+260 ESPEWLRKSLET

-295 QPMHAYDWHAIK
+295 QPMHAYDWYAIK

-312 VKTLPA
+312 VKSLPA
-318 GTKFITL
+318 GTKFKTL

-337 MICNAEEPMG
+337 MICDAEEPIG
-347 IAGVFGGMKSG
+347 IAGVFGGIKSG
-358 IKQETNRIY
+358 IKPETSRVY

-421 EVASEV
+421 VVASEV
-427 TNFYPTPIEDFN
+427 TDFYPKPIEDFN
-439 INVSYKNID
+439 ILVSYKNID

-457 TRIEEILTDLD
+457 LRIKDILLALD
-468 IKIQDETE
+468 IQIQAENEDG
-476 KRFTAIVPPYR
+476 FTAIVPPYR

-495 VIEEILRIYGFNNI
+495 IIEEILRIYGFNNI
-509 ELSQNLGTDFLS
+509 ELSETLGTDFLS
-521 SFPAKDRENL
+521 SFPVKDRENL
-531 QLKISQV
+531 QLKLSQI
-538 LAANGFN
+538 LAANGLN

-554 PAYAELIKGDLPHE
+554 PAYAELIKADLPND

-586 MLLSGLEVL
+586 MLFSGLEVL

-601 RQKDLRVFDFGKT
+601 RQKDLGVFDFGKT

-620 KYIEK
+620 KYVEK
-625 RHLALF
+625 RHLAIF
-631 VTGITESET
+631 FTGNSASET

-664 GFKNLDSK
+664 GVKNFDSK
-672 PIEGSASF
+672 PLENSATF

-685 YVLNK
+685 YLVNK
-690 KEVVKLGLI
+690 KEVVKLGLV
-699 KPNVTKKAEVKQPV
+699 KPSIAKKTEVKQPV
-713 FMADFD
+713 FFADID
-719 WDYLFKQYNDQAKFV
+719 WDYLFKQYNDKAVFM

-748 VLDKTVSFE
+748 VIDKTVSFD
-757 QIQKISRNYEKNLL
+757 QIQKLARNYEKNLL
-771 RQINVFDVYQGDNL
+771 KQINVFDVYQGDNL

-795 FILQDTE
+795 FMLQDYE

-809 IDKTMEKLIGAFEK
+809 IDKTMEKLMGAFEK

>member
-1 MREKYLLIQ
+1 VHPIQ
-10 SLNHSITQ
+10 K
-18 SLIARMKIS
+18 SLIAKMKIS

-32 NFIEITESTQEL
+32 QFIEITESAQEL

-86 KMLSLTTVDI
+86 KQLSLTTVDI
-96 GTGTPSQVVCGAA
+96 GTGTPSQVICGAA

-121 VGTTLYDHAAGKPI
+121 VGTTLYDHAKGEPI
-135 FQITSKKTYG
+135 FQISSKKTYG

-166 ILVLDTMLPNGTPA
+166 ILVLDTTLPNGTPA

-212 IKAKTGRE
+212 VKAKTGRE
-220 ITLPSVENFKV
+220 ITMPSIENFKV
-231 ANTNFPIELIVEN
+231 ENNNFPIELVVEN
-244 PKDCPRFCGVT
+244 PTDCPRFCGVT
-255 IDGVK
+255 IDGVEVK
-260 VQESPEWLRKSLET
+260 ESPEWLRKSLET

-307 GQKIV
+307 GQKII
-312 VKTLPA
+312 VKTLSA
-318 GTKFITL
+318 GTKFTTL

-347 IAGVFGGMKSG
+347 IAGIFGGTKSG
-358 IKQETNRIY
+358 IKSETSRVY

-393 RFERGTDPNAKLFAL
+393 RFERGTDPNAKVFAL
-408 KYATLLIQELAGG
+408 KYAALLIQELADG
-421 EVASEV
+421 VVSSEV
-427 TNFYPTPIEDFN
+427 TDFYPTEILDYKVS
-439 INVSYKNID
+439 VSYKNID
-448 RLIGKKLEK
+448 RLIGKKLDRK
-457 TRIEEILTDLD
+457 LIQDILDLLD
-468 IKIQDETE
+468 IYVFEDSDEGLE
-476 KRFTAIVPPYR
+476 VLVPAYR

-509 ELSQNLGTDFLS
+509 ELSETLGTDFLS

-531 QLKISQV
+531 QLKLSHI

-554 PAYAELIKGDLPHE
+554 PAYSELIKADLPND

-586 MLLSGLEVL
+586 MLFSGLEVL

-620 KYIEK
+620 KYVEK
-625 RHLALF
+625 RHLAIF
-631 VTGITESET
+631 VTGNTESET

-649 FHTLASAVNKVLGSL
+649 FHTLASAVNKILGSM
-664 GFKNLDSK
+664 GVKNFDSK
-672 PIEGSASF
+672 PLENSATF
-680 EYGLS
+680 EYGLT
-685 YVLNK
+685 YLVNK
-690 KEVVKLGLI
+690 KEVVKLGLV
-699 KPNVTKKAEVKQPV
+699 KLNVAKKAEVKQHV
-713 FMADFD
+713 FFADID
-719 WDYLFKQYNDQAKFV
+719 WDYLFKQYNDKATFV
-734 ELPKFPEVRRDLSL
+734 ELPKFPEVKRDLSL
-748 VLDKTVSFE
+748 VIDKTVSFD
-757 QIQKISRNYEKNLL
+757 QIQKLARNYEKNLL
-771 RQINVFDVYQGDNL
+771 KQINVFDVYQGDNL

-795 FILQDTE
+795 FTLQDYE

-809 IDKTMEKLIGAFEK
+809 IDKTMEKLMGAFEK

>member
-1 MREKYLLIQ
+1 
-10 SLNHSITQ
+10 
-18 SLIARMKIS
+18 MKIS

-32 NFIEITESTQEL
+32 QFVEINENAQEL

-86 KMLSLTTVDI
+86 KQLSLTTVDI
-96 GTGTPSQVVCGAA
+96 GTGTPSQVICGAS
-109 NVAAG
+109 NVDAG

-121 VGTTLYDHAAGKPI
+121 VGTTLYDHAAGKAI

-166 ILVLDTMLPNGTPA
+166 ILVLDTELPNGTPA

-190 LIEIGLTPNRAD
+190 LVEIGLTPNRAD

-212 IKAKTGRE
+212 VKAKTGRA

-231 ANTNFPIELIVEN
+231 ENNNFPIELVVEK
-244 PKDCPRFCGVT
+244 PEDCPRFCGVT

-260 VQESPEWLRKSLET
+260 VQDSPEWLRKYLET

-312 VKTLPA
+312 VKTLEA
-318 GTKFITL
+318 GTKFTTL

-337 MICNAEEPMG
+337 MICDAEEAVG

-358 IKQETNRIY
+358 IKPETTRVY

-393 RFERGTDPNAKLFAL
+393 RFERGTDPKAKLFAL
-408 KYATLLIQELAGG
+408 KHAALLIQELAGG
-421 EVASEV
+421 VVASEV
-427 TNFYPTPIEDFN
+427 TDFYPSPIADFN
-439 INVSYKNID
+439 IKVLYKNID

-457 TRIEEILTDLD
+457 TLIKDILTALD
-468 IKIQDETE
+468 IQIQDENE
-476 KRFTAIVPPYR
+476 DGFTAIVPPFR

-509 ELSQNLGTDFLS
+509 ELSENLGTDYLS
-521 SFPAKDRENL
+521 SFPAKDRDNL
-531 QLKISQV
+531 QLKLSQI

-554 PAYAELIKGDLPHE
+554 PVYAELIKADLPND

-586 MLLSGLEVL
+586 MLFSGLEVL

-620 KYIEK
+620 KYVEK
-625 RHLALF
+625 RHLAIF
-631 VTGITESET
+631 ITGNTENET

-664 GFKNLDSK
+664 GVKNFDSK
-672 PIEGSASF
+672 PLENSATF

-685 YVLNK
+685 YLVNK
-690 KEVVKLGLI
+690 KEVVKLGLV
-699 KPNVTKKAEVKQPV
+699 KPNVAKKAEVKQHV
-713 FMADFD
+713 FFADID
-719 WDYLFKQYNDQAKFV
+719 WDYLFKQYNDKAVFA

-748 VLDKTVSFE
+748 VIDKTVSFD
-757 QIQKISRNYEKNLL
+757 QIQKFARNYEKNLL
-771 RQINVFDVYQGDNL
+771 KQINVFDVYQGDNL

-795 FILQDTE
+795 FTLQDYE

-809 IDKTMEKLIGAFEK
+809 IDKTMEKLMGAFEK

>member
-1 MREKYLLIQ
+1 
-10 SLNHSITQ
+10 
-18 SLIARMKIS
+18 MKIS

-32 NFIEITESTQEL
+32 QFIEITESAQEL
-44 DELLTGTGLEVE
+44 DEFLTGTGLEVE

-86 KMLSLTTVDI
+86 KLLSLTTVDI
-96 GTGTPSQVVCGAA
+96 GTGTPSQVICGAS
-109 NVAAG
+109 NVASG

-121 VGTTLYDHAAGKPI
+121 VGTMLYDHAKGEPI

-166 ILVLDTMLPNGTPA
+166 ILVLNTELPNGTPA
-180 AQYFNLEADL
+180 SKYFNLEADL

-220 ITLPSVENFKV
+220 IKLPSIKNFKV
-231 ANTNFPIELIVEN
+231 ENNNFPIELVVET
-244 PKDCPRFCGVT
+244 PIDCPRFCGLT
-255 IDGVK
+255 IDGVE
-260 VQESPEWLRKSLET
+260 VRESPEWLRKSLEA
-274 IGLRPI
+274 IGLRSI

-295 QPMHAYDWHAIK
+295 QPMHAYDWYAIK

-318 GTKFITL
+318 GTKFTTL
-325 DEVERTLGETDL
+325 DEVERTLAETDL
-337 MICNAEEPMG
+337 MICDAEEAVG
-347 IAGVFGGMKSG
+347 IAGIFGGTKSG
-358 IKQETNRIY
+358 IKPETNRIY
-367 LEVAYFDPASVRK
+367 LEVAYFDPASIRK
-380 TAQRHGLKTDASF
+380 TAQRHSLKTDASF
-393 RFERGTDPNAKLFAL
+393 RFERGTDPNAKIFAL
-408 KYATLLIQELAGG
+408 KYATLLIQEVAGG
-421 EVASEV
+421 VVSSEI
-427 TNFYPTPIEDFN
+427 NDFYPSPIEDFRVQ
-439 INVSYKNID
+439 ILYKNID
-448 RLIGKKLEK
+448 RLIGKKLDK
-457 TRIEEILTDLD
+457 SLIHDILNKLEIG
-468 IKIQDETE
+468 IFNNVEGGFE
-476 KRFTAIVPPYR
+476 AFVPAYR

-509 ELSQNLGTDFLS
+509 ELSETLGTNFLS
-521 SFPAKDRENL
+521 SFPAKERENL
-531 QLKISQV
+531 QLKLSQV

-554 PAYAELIKGDLPHE
+554 SAYSELIKADLPNE

-586 MLLSGLEVL
+586 MLFSGLEVL

-601 RQKDLRVFDFGKT
+601 RQKDLKVFDFGKT

-620 KYIEK
+620 KYVEK
-625 RHLALF
+625 SHLAIL
-631 VTGITESET
+631 VTGNTESET
-640 WQMKSQKVA
+640 WQIKSQKVA
-649 FHTLASAVNKVLGSL
+649 FHTLASSVIKVLGTM
-664 GFKNLDSK
+664 GVKNFDSK
-672 PIEGSASF
+672 PIENSATF

-685 YVLNK
+685 YLINK

-699 KPNVTKKAEVKQPV
+699 KPNVAKKVEVKQHV
-713 FMADFD
+713 FFADID
-719 WDYLFKQYNDQAKFV
+719 WDYLFKQFNDEAIFV

-748 VLDKTVSFE
+748 VLDKTVSFD
-757 QIQKISRNYEKNLL
+757 QIQKIARNYEKNLL
-771 RQINVFDVYQGDNL
+771 KQINVFDVYQGENL

-795 FILQDTE
+795 FMLQDYE

-809 IDKTMEKLIGAFEK
+809 IDRTMEKLMGAFEK